1 MATPSQ
7 TLTCGGCGYANE
19 PERVYCHNCGSK
31 LDRSLLPRQDEG
43 QKKESL
49 EKTRKRVRKM
59 TNPDGNGVGRE
70 VKAFFKTIIWAAVVA
85 ALILFVLPPNE
96 IPEKNPTDLPTRILS
111 SELTD
116 AVESPQPRSL
126 QLSEADVNA
135 HLKQSLKKATGGLP
149 GVKFERAFVKFEPN
163 VCRITMEQ
171 SLLGYSLYSSS
182 AYSLAVQGDKLVPTT
197 VGGNFGRLA
206 VHPKLMEY
214 ADYAFKNLWTAL
226 KRERE
231 QMDKL
236 RDIRIGKGQIILV
249 TRGKTQ

>member
-1 MATPSQ
+1 MAAPNQ
-7 TLTCGGCGYANE
+7 TLTCSGCGYANE

-31 LDRSLLPRQDEG
+31 LDRSLLPREDEG
-43 QKKESL
+43 KKKESL
-49 EKTRKRVRKM
+49 EKTRKRVRRM
-59 TNPDGNGVGRE
+59 TNPGEGGVARE

-85 ALILFVLPPNE
+85 ALILFVLPPSE
-96 IPEKNPTDLPTRILS
+96 VPEKNPTALPTRILS

-149 GVKFERAFVKFEPN
+149 GVKFERAFVKFDPN

-171 SLLGYSLYSSS
+171 SLWGYSLYSGSS
-182 AYSLAVQGDKLVPTT
+182 YSLAVQNDKLVATT
-197 VGGNFGRLA
+197 VGGHFGRLA

-214 ADYAFKNLWTAL
+214 ADFALKKLWDAL

-236 RDIRIGKGQIILV
+236 RDIRISKGQIILV
-249 TRGKTQ
+249 TRGKAQ